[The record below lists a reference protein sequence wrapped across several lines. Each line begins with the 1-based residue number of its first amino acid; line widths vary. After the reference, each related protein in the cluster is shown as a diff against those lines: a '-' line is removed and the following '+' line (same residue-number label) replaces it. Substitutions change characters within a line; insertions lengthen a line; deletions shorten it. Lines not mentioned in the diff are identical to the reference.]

1 MNKHLLLI
9 AFICLLL
16 LSTACR
22 LVKSDSPKSLKIAI
36 SYHALTADDIA
47 YLSQFDIIVT
57 GKFVDA
63 DTAKYLKTNNVKLL
77 YYDWLPAMYY
87 CKHHDDWDEL
97 IYEQRFRWTL
107 DPNDADP
114 NPLGEKYGCMDL
126 FYDMADDEFADVRAD
141 HIEHLVRTNNYDGVF
156 FDWGSGWNAFEENKF
171 DFLIKEFSKRHP
183 DINYNDK
190 VNKFIKK
197 LKKKGLLVMLNG
209 GFRSDQAKLD
219 TYADYDVVESMF
231 TAVNCKDSYHD
242 IFVRSAG
249 TEKVCDTWFNDVQ
262 RSVALANRLP
272 ASARKANPAIK
283 FLFLNYAFPY
293 YKPTGERIRTGG
305 QEHRVFEKTTDRQAI
320 FYALACSYIG
330 DASGFTAGNDVSLDY
345 VKDDVY
351 LHPPGT
357 PVGVF
362 HKINNGV
369 YVKYFSRG
377 IVVVSDSDATVRISL
392 PQGKSGLFDLYEKK
406 HLESRNN
413 ELVLSLTS
421 EVYPSGSKHS
431 MGRIY
436 LYDGH

>member
-1 MNKHLLLI
+1 MKALLLPLAI
-9 AFICLLL
+9 LCLVASGAGCSFFRSTPSAITTVAFDYEKPGPEDIDF
-16 LSTACR
+16 LS
-22 LVKSDSPKSLKIAI
+22 
-36 SYHALTADDIA
+36 H
-47 YLSQFDIIVT
+47 FDVIVT
-57 GKFVDA
+57 GKLLDA
-63 DTAKYLKTNNVKLL
+63 NTVKKLKSRNSKVL

-87 CKHHDDWDEL
+87 CKNHNDWEEM
-97 IYEQRFRWTL
+97 IYQNRSSWTL
-107 DPNDADP
+107 DPGESAP

-141 HIEHLVRTNNYDGVF
+141 HIEHLVKTNNYDGVF
-156 FDWGSGWNAFEENKF
+156 FDWGSGWNAFEENKY

-190 VNKFIKK
+190 VNEFIRK
-197 LKKKGLLVMLNG
+197 LKEKGLLIMLNG

-231 TAVNCKDSYHD
+231 TAANCKDSYHD
-242 IFVRSAG
+242 IIVRSAG

-262 RSVALANRLP
+262 RSVDLANRLP
-272 ASARKANPAIK
+272 LSARKANPAIK

-305 QEHRVFEKTTDRQAI
+305 QEHRVFEKTADRQAI

-330 DASGFTAGNDVSLDY
+330 NASGFTAGNDVSLDY

-357 PVGVF
+357 PVSGLY
-362 HKINNGV
+362 KINSGV
-369 YVKYFSRG
+369 YVEYFSRG
-377 IVVVSDSDATVRISL
+377 IVVVSDGDATVRISL
-392 PQGKSGLFDLYEKK
+392 PQGKSSVFDLYERK

-413 ELVLSLTS
+413 ELVLNLTS

-431 MGRIY
+431 IGRIY
-436 LYDGH
+436 LYDRH